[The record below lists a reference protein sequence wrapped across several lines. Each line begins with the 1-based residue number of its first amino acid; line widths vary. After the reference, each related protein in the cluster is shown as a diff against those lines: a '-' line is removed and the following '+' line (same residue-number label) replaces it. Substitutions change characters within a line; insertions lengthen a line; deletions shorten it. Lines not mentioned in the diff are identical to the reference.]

1 MADLYFTNYIYNY
14 LYFNIIKECS
24 NIYNIR
30 RRVVAGLL
38 GFESHGSYGGKFILS
53 HNGPCRW
60 VSRAGHGRQA
70 PSAKLRNNTGQHRP
84 SFPPHGQSVAPGSVE
99 LLAAAPSSVRGGLWR
114 WQGLDFARAESSCPQ
129 GDGGSGAPR

>member
-38 GFESHGSYGGKFILS
+38 GFESHGSHGGKFILS

-70 PSAKLRNNTGQHRP
+70 PFAKLRNHTSLISSTKELSIGRLFVLTG
-84 SFPPHGQSVAPGSVE
+84 SE
-99 LLAAAPSSVRGGLWR
+99 
-114 WQGLDFARAESSCPQ
+114 
-129 GDGGSGAPR
+129 